1 MSKWT
6 PIAPW
11 RPIPGVGQNLTI
23 GGASVASTAFDPN
36 SEGYQAVFVS
46 ATGNC
51 HIAVGTAP
59 AATGTDM
66 LIKASDPPLLVR
78 VGKGDKIAVIQD
90 GAATGTLNIVPA
102 TH

>member
-1 MSKWT
+1 MSWLC
-6 PIAPW
+6 ISPW
-11 RPIPGVGQNLTI
+11 RPIPGVGKNLTI
-23 GGASVASTAFDPN
+23 GGASVSSTSFDPN
-36 SEGYQAVFVS
+36 DESYQAVFVS

-59 AATGTDM
+59 TATATD
-66 LIKASDPPLLVR
+66 LLVKASDPPLLVR
-78 VGKGDKIAVIQD
+78 IGKGDKIAVIQD